1 MITVQSHR
9 EARKE
14 RSRLPKSV
22 AERFAVVEEAIILNP
37 YAPAFKREAGWG
49 QRSVL
54 VAGVSFQGTTYRM
67 AWEVISA
74 AEVVIWAYGAHER
87 FYSRLSRRAKQR

>member
-1 MITVQSHR
+1 MISVQSHR

-14 RSRLPKSV
+14 RSRLPKPV
-22 AERFAVVEEAIILNP
+22 AERFAAVEEAITLNP

-67 AWEVISA
+67 AC
-74 AEVVIWAYGAHER
+74 

>member
-1 MITVQSHR
+1 MVSVQSHR
-9 EARKE
+9 EARKDALGC
-14 RSRLPKSV
+14 RSRWQSASP
-22 AERFAVVEEAIILNP
+22 VVEEAITLNP

-54 VAGVSFQGTTYRM
+54 VAGVRFQGTTYRM

-74 AEVVIWAYGAHER
+74 AEVVIWAYGAHEGC
-87 FYSRLSRRAKQR
+87 YSRLSRRAKQR